1 MSLFLS
7 THYKKIDKKGR
18 VSVPS
23 SFRSILNR
31 KGENEMVTYASI
43 KNNCIEACG
52 VDRLEQICES
62 IEDLDPYSDE
72 HDAFATM
79 MLGGASQLSFDSEG
93 RVMLPKE
100 LLEQFGIESEVYF
113 VGKGKVFEIWN
124 PQEFQNHME
133 KAKQVATKNRY
144 MLKTTTT
151 TKEK

>member
-7 THYKKIDKKGR
+7 THFKKIDKKGR

-23 SFRSILNR
+23 SFRAILNK
-31 KGENEMVTYASI
+31 KGESEMVAYASI

-79 MLGGASQLSFDSEG
+79 MLGGASQLSFDNEG
-93 RVMLPKE
+93 RVMLPKD
-100 LLEQFGIESEVYF
+100 LTGQFNIENEVYF

-124 PQEFQNHME
+124 PQEFENHMK
-133 KAKQVATKNRY
+133 KAREVATNNRN
-144 MLKTTTT
+144 MLKTTTIS
-151 TKEK
+151 K